1 MNSLL
6 KSVGVILLLLIQFS
20 CGKPEVN
27 FSANKTILVVGEV
40 VSFKDTDQKTRKT
53 TYSYDFGDGS
63 QITGINNP
71 THVYERAG
79 SYVVTQQVTNTRNGK
94 TASGTI
100 TITITSA
107 EANFEIS
114 GTTAPTIGNSI
125 SFTNTT
131 IEEGKGYPI
140 TYTWL
145 IQKGSF
151 YQTFESKNLVW
162 VPESPGDYTITLS
175 ATQGLST
182 TSKTEE
188 LTVGGLNASSLQQML
203 SGTWIVSSDAKFEG
217 NYGNSTCATQPPV
230 WKNSYLEVNFNASG
244 DVTYAIISNPDNLSG
259 NVIGGNPGTFGIYF
273 SNGQYA
279 EIPTAFGYENGQG
292 NAIGLY
298 TVKSATESKI
308 ELERVVKTDVS
319 TTCKYTDTYTIILS
333 KKI

>member
-79 SYVVTQQVTNTRNGK
+79 VYNVTQQVTNTRNGK
-94 TASGTI
+94 SALGNTTI
-100 TITITSA
+100 TIISA

-131 IEEGKGYPI
+131 TEDGKGFPVS
-140 TYTWL
+140 YTWV
-145 IQKGSF
+145 IEKGS
-151 YQTFESKNLVW
+151 YYRTFESKNLVW
-162 VPESPGDYTITLS
+162 VPETPGDYLVTLY
-175 ATQGLST
+175 AKQGLST
-182 TSKTEE
+182 TQKSEE

-203 SGTWIVSSDAKFEG
+203 VGTWLVSSDAKFEG
-217 NYGNSTCATQPPV
+217 NYGNASCAMQPAV
-230 WKNSYLEVNFNASG
+230 WKNSYLEVNFNTSG
-244 DVTYAIISNPDNLSG
+244 NVTYAIISNPDNLSG
-259 NVIGGNPGTFGIYF
+259 NVIGGNAGSFGIYF

-279 EIPTAFGYENGQG
+279 EIPTAFGYEKGQG

-308 ELERVVKTDVS
+308 ELERVVKTDFS
-319 TTCKYTDTYTIILS
+319 ATCKYADTYTIILS